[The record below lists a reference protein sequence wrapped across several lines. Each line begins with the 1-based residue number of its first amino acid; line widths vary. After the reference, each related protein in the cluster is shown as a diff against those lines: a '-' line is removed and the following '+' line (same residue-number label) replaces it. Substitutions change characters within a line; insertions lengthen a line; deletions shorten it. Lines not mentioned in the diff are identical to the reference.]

1 MRQLAKGD
9 PHSSPYPDRER
20 RGERRKNKNIR
31 SEMPTYL
38 SCLVRIT
45 VPAPLRL
52 HMFGGIAV
60 HNYHPFA
67 YIYVHPLSPLL
78 PINKRAVPQR
88 GEQGERAVILSGLL
102 LLLRC
107 CCCCCFTSRSKEEP
121 SDWATSLLRFDN
133 FSTLGPLFLRLPT
146 DAPFCISLLVSP
158 FFRGVPDLPFQM
170 HLVSV

>member
-1 MRQLAKGD
+1 MCGNWRKATLILLPTPTEREEERDAKIKISDQKCRLTCHVLCGLPCRPRSGCTCLAAL
-9 PHSSPYPDRER
+9 RC
-20 RGERRKNKNIR
+20 IITTR
-31 SEMPTYL
+31 S
-38 SCLVRIT
+38 
-45 VPAPLRL
+45 
-52 HMFGGIAV
+52 H
-60 HNYHPFA
+60 
-67 YIYVHPLSPLL
+67 IYVHPLSPLL

-88 GEQGERAVILSGLL
+88 GEQGEKAVILSGLL